1 MVIEELESSD
11 VIALCALLVA
21 ALSLAFT
28 IWQGVQ
34 TRKHNVLMAKPVI
47 SFEVDITDTQLI
59 SFKAINHGTG
69 VAEVRSIEFLAS
81 REWLPLKA
89 LLDFETML
97 RNAGLHDAKYSCYLH
112 EQSFYLS
119 PGKEISILE
128 LKAPHV
134 TSVEFA
140 KSLPDFKVNYR
151 CPYLT
156 EYVYFWSPLKP

>member
-47 SFEVDITDTQLI
+47 SFEVDITDTELI

-69 VAEVRSIEFLAS
+69 VAEVR
-81 REWLPLKA
+81 
-89 LLDFETML
+89 
-97 RNAGLHDAKYSCYLH
+97 
-112 EQSFYLS
+112 
-119 PGKEISILE
+119 SILE